1 MSRGLLLV
9 LVGCGAGAPVVGEVP
24 AVPEPALAASELS
37 LGPLDA
43 KTPGTLAALR
53 AAFAGYDVF
62 PAHVDGNA
70 PEPTY
75 DEEEPEQFPT
85 LEYQVFARGEQLLR
99 VIPSPQGGI
108 LNVHITSRKIGV
120 AKRTWRVGTP
130 LVGATH
136 FDQCECWDAR
146 AVCFKRGEHVAVAF
160 DKKCLAARGARR
172 ARILEGATIAFL
184 VWSPRAF
191 GATEERH
198 GDEYG
203 DGDEEN
209 YPDPCGP

>member
-1 MSRGLLLV
+1 MSRGWLLV
-9 LVGCGAGAPVVGEVP
+9 LVGCGAGTTVVADVP
-24 AVPEPALAASELS
+24 AVPEPALAASETA

-43 KTPGTLAALR
+43 KTPGTLVALR

-62 PAHVDGNA
+62 PAHVAGSA

-75 DEEEPEQFPT
+75 DEDEPEHFPT
-85 LEYQVFARGEQLLR
+85 LEYQVFERGEKLLR
-99 VIPSPQGGI
+99 VVPSQQGGI

-120 AKRTWRVGTP
+120 AKRPWRVGAP
-130 LVGATH
+130 LIGATH

-160 DKKCLAARGARR
+160 EKKCVASRGARR

-191 GATEERH
+191 GATEQYG
-198 GDEYG
+198 GDAYG
-203 DGDEEN
+203 DGDED
-209 YPDPCGP
+209 PDDP